1 MSLSERDVA
10 DKLEIRDVLARYM
23 KAIRVKDLDL
33 MDACFTED
41 ARIDYTAI
49 GGSEKSWPD
58 TKEWLHPM
66 VVGVELFWLYVGE
79 VYPEFRGDEAAVETT
94 WHGVFVSEAGAAPL
108 VVFGSYD
115 DTFVRTADGWRIKY
129 RKDRPEIQVLSAG
142 RGEARGSA

>member
-1 MSLSERDVA
+1 MTLSEREVA
-10 DKLEIRDVLARYM
+10 AKLEIRDVLARYM

-33 MDACFTED
+33 MDACFTDD

-58 TKEWLHPM
+58 TRTWLEPM
-66 VVGVELFWLYVGE
+66 VLGMDLFWLYVGE
-79 VYPEFRGDEAAVETT
+79 VYTELRGDEADVETT
-94 WHGVFVSEAGAAPL
+94 WHGVFVAEAGATPL

-115 DTFVRTADGWRIKY
+115 DKFVRTGDGWRIRH

-142 RGEARGSA
+142 RE